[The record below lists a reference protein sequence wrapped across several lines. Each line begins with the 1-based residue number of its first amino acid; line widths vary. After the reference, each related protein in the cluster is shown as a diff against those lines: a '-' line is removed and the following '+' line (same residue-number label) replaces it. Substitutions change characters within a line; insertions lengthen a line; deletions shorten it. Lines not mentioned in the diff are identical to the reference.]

1 MPRKTQLLRR
11 LNKDLAVATEAKRVV
26 YRHAD
31 GSKLAL
37 PQMADV
43 DAFLAYMADGSASPL
58 PFSPEAIAFLAGC
71 ETTGSMSD
79 VEASLIE
86 RARAEVARTPA
97 PEPPA
102 PTARERLERLIV
114 RLEAMQSRSPS
125 AGVARETRACLAM
138 AADLQ
143 ADPPTFDLLRHPDYL
158 ALRGRLI
165 EALAEYPDAR
175 AAVVAALEPDSG
187 IRRPLHMIPPALAP
201 FRPIEDEDP
210 LL

>member
-1 MPRKTQLLRR
+1 MARKTQLMKR
-11 LNKDLAVATEAKRVV
+11 LGKDLAVATEAGRVI

-43 DAFLAYMADGSASPL
+43 DVFLAYMADGPASPL
-58 PFSPEAIAFLAGC
+58 PFSPDAIAFLAAC
-71 ETTGSMSD
+71 EITGSMSD

-86 RARAEVARTPA
+86 RARAEVAGTPA

-102 PTARERLERLIV
+102 PTIRERVERLVV
-114 RLEAMQSRSPS
+114 RMEAMQAKAPS
-125 AGVARETRACLAM
+125 AAVSRETRACLATL
-138 AADLQ
+138 ADLQ
-143 ADPPTFDLLRHPDYL
+143 DAPATFDLLRHPAYVE
-158 ALRGRLI
+158 LRSRLM

-175 AAVVAALEPDSG
+175 LAVAAALEPDSG
-187 IRRPLHMIPPALAP
+187 IRRPLRSIPPAIAP
-201 FRPIEDEDP
+201 YRPIEDEDP